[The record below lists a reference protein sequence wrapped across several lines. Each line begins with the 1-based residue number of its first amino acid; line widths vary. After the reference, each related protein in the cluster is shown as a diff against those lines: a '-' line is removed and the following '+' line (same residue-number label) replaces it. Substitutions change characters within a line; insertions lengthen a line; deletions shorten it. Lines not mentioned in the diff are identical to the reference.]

1 MELLKFV
8 INRSLKHA
16 AMKRVFNYTFQLFL
30 IIEYFQ
36 LGSKEIKNKIN
47 YKRKKFREIK
57 KV

>member
-36 LGSKEIKNKIN
+36 LGSKEIQNKIN
-47 YKRKKFREIK
+47 YKRKKI
-57 KV
+57 